1 MSLLHMKIIK
11 KENKRKTRL
20 MLNIEKYRNVVLE
33 NLNLCRLETS
43 LRELYGET
51 VVCCPHTKCDE
62 CKKRFREWLLSEYK
76 EPVLDDVEREYLS
89 AVIKPFRNK
98 VKKIA
103 KISRIGQ
110 PEEQYIRIVLGEL
123 DFMNF
128 PNFNTNTGMYKGME
142 ADRLYSLEEL
152 GL

>member
-20 MLNIEKYRNVVLE
+20 MLNIEKYNDIVLK
-33 NLNLCRLETS
+33 NLDACSIDTL
-43 LRELYGET
+43 LRGKMVNGYCEGFKCEGSGER
-51 VVCCPHTKCDE
+51 VLK
-62 CKKRFREWLLSEYK
+62 WLLEETK
-76 EPVLDDVEREYLS
+76 EPVLDDVEKEYLS

-98 VKKIA
+98 VKNIV
-103 KISRIGQ
+103 KISGIGKSK
-110 PEEQYIRIVLGEL
+110 EQYIRIVLGEL

-128 PNFNTNTGMYKGME
+128 PNFNKNTGMYKGME